1 MVTQE
6 PSPEARAYFDDREAF
21 ETAEAALAVIVRRCP
36 QFPDEEAAWEGFI
49 RWRGPAEADYLR
61 RIRAVRK
68 YIFCAVLQD
77 LYDFAARV
85 CGENVTPEIG
95 RELSGRLL
103 DRSLPDVLE
112 VTLAHSGN
120 LREQVTWLI
129 DRLVSAATGS
139 VYRLDFDWD
148 EPASTLRIRV
158 GYRFPDEMAAYLKKA
173 GHSPE
178 RAFAN
183 SFEVFGGVQALM
195 ERTVHGMDAG
205 QIERRLYSLHGEFL
219 LRLTDRNRFHYENII
234 DLLLTYVRR
243 LGERKSREPDAAA
256 GVTAPSGSAA
266 MAAALDGIR
275 KAAACDETVLLCG
288 ESGTGKSYYAR
299 HIHQT
304 GARRDGPFVEV
315 GITADV
321 GSENLVQSNL
331 FGHVRGA
338 FTGAEDEKQGLFA
351 LADGGTIFLDEIGDA
366 SPEVQAKLLRVIES
380 KTFRML
386 GGLHD
391 ISADVRILAA
401 TNRDL
406 EALVREGRFRQD
418 LFYRLNVIRVELPP
432 LRERA
437 GDVPGLVQVL
447 LRKVCA
453 EAGRQEKVLSAGA
466 FEALCAYGWPGNIRE
481 LENALRRAVAFCEG
495 VEIGLAD
502 LPATIGQAGR
512 PAVGGE
518 AVASVVDEDSLE
530 RALSSGPPPAAT
542 PTSAWPAHVDYARRR
557 YLSALIRHYHGN
569 LARIAEHW
577 DRSSENTLRKTVRQ
591 FGLEDEL
598 RRARE
603 ERQ

>member
-1 MVTQE
+1 M
-6 PSPEARAYFDDREAF
+6 
-21 ETAEAALAVIVRRCP
+21 
-36 QFPDEEAAWEGFI
+36 
-49 RWRGPAEADYLR
+49 
-61 RIRAVRK
+61 
-68 YIFCAVLQD
+68 LQ
-77 LYDFAARV
+77 
-85 CGENVTPEIG
+85 
-95 RELSGRLL
+95 
-103 DRSLPDVLE
+103 

-120 LREQVTWLI
+120 LREQVTWLV
-129 DRLVSAATGS
+129 DRMVSAATGS

-148 EPASTLRIRV
+148 GPASTLRIRV
-158 GYRFPDEMAAYLKKA
+158 GYRFPDEMAAYLRKA

-183 SFEVFGGVQALM
+183 SFEVFNGVQALM
-195 ERTVHGMDAG
+195 ERTVLGMDSG

-219 LRLTDRNRFHYENII
+219 LHLTDRNRFHYENII

-243 LGERKSREPDAAA
+243 LDERKSRGAEAAA
-256 GVTAPSGSAA
+256 GEIAPSSSAL
-266 MAAALDGIR
+266 MRAALDGIR
-275 KAAACDETVLLCG
+275 KAAASDETVLLCG

-299 HIHQT
+299 QIHAT

-338 FTGAEDEKQGLFA
+338 FTGADDEKQGLFA

-366 SPEVQAKLLRVIES
+366 SAEVQAKLLRVIEG

-386 GGLHD
+386 GGTHD
-391 ISADVRILAA
+391 ISSDVRIVAA
-401 TNRDL
+401 THRDL
-406 EALVREGRFRQD
+406 EALVREGQFRQD

-437 GDVPGLVQVL
+437 NDVPGLVQVL

-502 LPATIGQAGR
+502 LPATIAGAR
-512 PAVGGE
+512 QPAAGDGGPP
-518 AVASVVDEDSLE
+518 AASVVDDASLE
-530 RALSSGPPPAAT
+530 RAMSAGPPAPGTPAH
-542 PTSAWPAHVDYARRR
+542 AWPAHVDYARRR
-557 YLSALIRHYHGN
+557 YLRALIRHYHGN
-569 LARIAEHW
+569 LSRIAEHW
-577 DRSSENTLRKTVRQ
+577 DRSSENTLRKTVRE
-591 FGLEDEL
+591 FGLEDEV

-603 ERQ
+603 GRP